1 MSGAGGIKPVYLLA
15 GGPGSRVGRDPA
27 LVRAIESAG
36 VKRPSIA
43 YVGAAS
49 GDSKPFFAMIAAYLK
64 ICGAGDVALAAM
76 AGRRADPGATRALL
90 EESDMILV
98 SGGDV
103 EEGMAIVEERSML
116 EPLRDLYRAGK
127 PFLGI
132 SAGSIMLAR
141 QWVRWEDEDDD
152 SSARLF
158 PCLGIADVLCDTHGE
173 GDDWVELRAL
183 LALCPDGTSG
193 FGIPTGAGLVVSPD
207 GSLEALGR
215 PADVFVSRGGAAAP
229 APALKP
235 RR

>member
-1 MSGAGGIKPVYLLA
+1 MSDAPGIKPVYLLA
-15 GGPGSRVGRDPA
+15 GGPRSGVGRDPV
-27 LVRAIESAG
+27 LVRAIESVG
-36 VKRPSIA
+36 VERPAIA

-49 GDSKPFFAMIAAYLK
+49 GDSKPFFAMIAAYLN

-76 AGRRADPGATRALL
+76 AGRRADLGKTRALL

-103 EEGMAIVEERSML
+103 EEGMRLVEERGML
-116 EPLRDLYRAGK
+116 EPIRDLHRAGK

-141 QWVRWEDEDDD
+141 QWVRWDDEDDD

-158 PCLGIADVLCDTHGE
+158 PCLGIADILCDTHGE
-173 GDDWVELRAL
+173 GDDWEELRAL
-183 LALCPDGTSG
+183 LALCSDGAKG
-193 FGIPTGAGLVVSPD
+193 YGIPTGAGLVVAPD

-215 PADVFVSRGGAAAP
+215 PVDVFVSRGGAAAP
-229 APALKP
+229 VPALKP